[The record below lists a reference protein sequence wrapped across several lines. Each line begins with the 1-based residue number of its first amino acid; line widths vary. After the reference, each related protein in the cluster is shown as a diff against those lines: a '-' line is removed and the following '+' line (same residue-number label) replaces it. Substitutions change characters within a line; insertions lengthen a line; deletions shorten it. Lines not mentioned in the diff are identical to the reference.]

1 MALVRAALLASEANA
16 KKIDRRYLQ
25 SFSRPPLR
33 KASLVRHRRTAS
45 LREMPVTDHKS
56 MPADLRCRTEA
67 SDAGLASTE
76 LRRSDDASA
85 LQSGAH
91 SGQCSTI
98 IFCGDAEQVSAGFA
112 LALNMMEVH
121 ADLLITTLQ
130 PTSQHG

>member
-1 MALVRAALLASEANA
+1 M
-16 KKIDRRYLQ
+16 
-25 SFSRPPLR
+25 
-33 KASLVRHRRTAS
+33 
-45 LREMPVTDHKS
+45 TDHKQS
-56 MPADLRCRTEA
+56 MPADLQCRTEV

-76 LRRSDDASA
+76 LRRSDDSSA

-130 PTSQHG
+130 PTSQHGRTSSDSDHRKILRLNVRQGSYRL